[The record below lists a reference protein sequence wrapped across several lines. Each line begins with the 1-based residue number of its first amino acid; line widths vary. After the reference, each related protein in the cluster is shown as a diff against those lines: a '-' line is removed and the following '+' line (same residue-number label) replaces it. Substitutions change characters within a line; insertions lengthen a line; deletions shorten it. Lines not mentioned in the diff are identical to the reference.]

1 MSVPRKARMEIRL
14 SQGLKDKVYKYCY
27 SKEID
32 AADLV
37 RSLLIKH
44 LKYEEPQK
52 TYFFKCDVEDIP
64 GV

>member
-1 MSVPRKARMEIRL
+1 MSVHRKARLEIRL
-14 SQGLKDKVYKYCY
+14 SDGLKDRIKKYCL

-32 AADLV
+32 IADLV

-44 LKYEEPQK
+44 LKYDEPQK
-52 TYFFKCDVEDIP
+52 NYYYKCDVEDMP